1 MERTLVIFKPCC
13 IQRGLVGEV
22 ISRFEKR
29 GLKLVALK
37 MAQLDENILEEHYAH
52 LVSKPF
58 FPWIVDSMMAAPV
71 ILCCLEGYNV
81 VQVVR
86 DMAGATRASKAQP
99 GTIRG
104 DYSMSSQE
112 NIVHTSDS
120 LENAEIELK
129 RFFVES
135 DFFDYSSPLDPFKY
149 APDEY

>member
-71 ILCCLEGYNV
+71 ILCCLEG
-81 VQVVR
+81 
-86 DMAGATRASKAQP
+86 
-99 GTIRG
+99 
-104 DYSMSSQE
+104 
-112 NIVHTSDS
+112 
-120 LENAEIELK
+120 
-129 RFFVES
+129 
-135 DFFDYSSPLDPFKY
+135 
-149 APDEY
+149 